1 MKRMPCWMT
10 HKRSWIDNRE
20 WWLASLYRSAGH
32 CRAADRLIRRKA
44 IIAAAIATHPYS
56 SSITQPGS
64 DPHGRPSARKCHWKY
79 VGIMLTVQ
87 MMISSVEADIR
98 NGSSQ
103 RRYHGNTTGAHK
115 RDAAIG
121 QANRSG
127 DHSGAALLSQVA
139 VTNPTSTA
147 SPASNC
153 GGATRSSVA
162 NTGPLKRKLCTY
174 VPSEPIGMRP

>member
-1 MKRMPCWMT
+1 M
-10 HKRSWIDNRE
+10 
-20 WWLASLYRSAGH
+20 
-32 CRAADRLIRRKA
+32 
-44 IIAAAIATHPYS
+44 
-56 SSITQPGS
+56 
-64 DPHGRPSARKCHWKY
+64 
-79 VGIMLTVQ
+79 MLTVQ
-87 MMISSVEADIR
+87 TMISSVEADIR

-103 RRYHGNTTGAHK
+103 RRYHGNTTGANK
-115 RDAAIG
+115 REAAMG
-121 QANRSG
+121 QTNTSQANTSG

-153 GGATRSSVA
+153 GGATRSSAA

>member
-1 MKRMPCWMT
+1 MAP
-10 HKRSWIDNRE
+10 
-20 WWLASLYRSAGH
+20 AV
-32 CRAADRLIRRKA
+32 
-44 IIAAAIATHPYS
+44 ATHPYS

-64 DPHGRPSARKCHWKY
+64 DPHGRPSARKCHWTY

-127 DHSGAALLSQVA
+127 DHSGAALLSLCQVA
-139 VTNPTSTA
+139 VANPASTA
-147 SPASNC
+147 KPASNC
-153 GGATRSSVA
+153 GGAT
-162 NTGPLKRKLCTY
+162 
-174 VPSEPIGMRP
+174 

>member
-1 MKRMPCWMT
+1 MAP
-10 HKRSWIDNRE
+10 
-20 WWLASLYRSAGH
+20 
-32 CRAADRLIRRKA
+32 
-44 IIAAAIATHPYS
+44 AIATHPYS
-56 SSITQPGS
+56 NSMTQPGS
-64 DPHGRPSARKCHWKY
+64 APHGRPSARKCHWTY
-79 VGIMLTVQ
+79 VRPMLTVQ
-87 MMISSVEADIR
+87 KMISSVEADVR

-103 RRYHGNTTGAHK
+103 RRYHGNTTGAYK

-121 QANRSG
+121 QENTSG

-153 GGATRSSVA
+153 GGATRSSAA
-162 NTGPLKRKLCTY
+162 NTGPLKRKVCTY